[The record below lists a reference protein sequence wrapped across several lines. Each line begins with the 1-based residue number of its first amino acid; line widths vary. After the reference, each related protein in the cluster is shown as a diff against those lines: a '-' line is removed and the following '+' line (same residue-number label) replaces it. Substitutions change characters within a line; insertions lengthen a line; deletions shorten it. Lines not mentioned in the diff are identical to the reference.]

1 MNERTRKQVGEA
13 AASTAS
19 TAKAPAG
26 TPGRQSLVQLLEW
39 SGGDHDP
46 VQRHTGTPGRSTL
59 AGAGGPAS
67 VDVHAAAA
75 RGTATPSGALP
86 HLDLVQRSFGRHDVS
101 GIRAHSGPEAQES
114 ARDMGAAAY
123 ATGQDV
129 VLGDRADLFTVAHEA
144 AHVVQQRGGIQLSGG
159 VGAAGDA
166 HEQHADEVASL
177 VVEGQSAE
185 AALDRYAGG
194 AGGAA
199 SGTQPVQR
207 AVIADLDATK
217 KQDGPGQ
224 LQSNN
229 ALGKVVQH
237 AVRFGSPVNGCG
249 SSMDAW
255 LYPDDDVVGAPPSV
269 RPSWWAAMN
278 ADPGTDAAWVSR
290 NVVQGHLLNE
300 HLGGPGH
307 DMRNLTPFAK
317 STNSQHHA
325 YVEKA
330 AKAIKARKN
339 ILRYKLEVDYSSS
352 PSAAWFDNKIAAAYL
367 AKFPQ
372 QIKCVLQEY
381 DGTSRQ
387 PIGDEVTTVV
397 TNAISGQG

>member
-1 MNERTRKQVGEA
+1 MNERTTKQSGHVGSSTGQTA
-13 AASTAS
+13 AVN
-19 TAKAPAG
+19 
-26 TPGRQSLVQLLEW
+26 PGQRSLVQLLEDP
-39 SGGDHDP
+39 GGLGH
-46 VQRHTGTPGRSTL
+46 VQRRADTPGRATL
-59 AGAGGPAS
+59 AGVGEPATE
-67 VDVHAAAA
+67 DVHAAAA
-75 RGTATPSGALP
+75 RGAATPSAALP
-86 HLDLVQRSFGRHDVS
+86 HLDLVQRAFGRHDVS
-101 GIRAHSGPEAQES
+101 GIRAHSGPEAQGA
-114 ARDMGAAAY
+114 ARDVGAAAY

-166 HEQHADEVASL
+166 HERHADEVAAL
-177 VVEGQSAE
+177 VVEGKSAE

-194 AGGAA
+194 AQGAT
-199 SGTQPVQR
+199 SGTQAVQG
-207 AVIADLDATK
+207 AWIADLDAKK
-217 KQDGPGQ
+217 KQAGPGQ
-224 LQSNN
+224 LQSNDVQGN
-229 ALGKVVQH
+229 VQQH
-237 AVRFGSPVNGCG
+237 AVRFGGLVQGCG
-249 SSMDAW
+249 SAMDAW
-255 LYPDDDVVGAPPSV
+255 LYPDDDVVGSPPSV

-300 HLGGPGH
+300 HLGGPGS

-317 STNSQHHA
+317 STNSQHHS

-339 ILRYKLEVDYSSS
+339 IMHYAVEVDYSSS
-352 PSAAWFDNKIAAAYL
+352 PPAAWFGNKIAPAYL
-367 AKFPQ
+367 AFFPV

-387 PIGDEVTTVV
+387 PIGNEVTTTV
-397 TNAISGQG
+397 TNAITGQG